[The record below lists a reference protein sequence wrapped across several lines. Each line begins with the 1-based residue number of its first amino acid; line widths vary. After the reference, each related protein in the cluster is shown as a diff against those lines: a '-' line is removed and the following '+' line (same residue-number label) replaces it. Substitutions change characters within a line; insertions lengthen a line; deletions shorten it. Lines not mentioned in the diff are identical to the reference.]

1 MRKIAGATELTLM
14 ICLTA
19 GRTMLMVSFHAG
31 LLVHYP
37 QPLQWCAQLFVGD
50 GGQLAE
56 TNINPLIQSSTFLRM
71 ADCRLRRITK
81 WQLSRRGGI
90 AWLAISPKYSKLGYK
105 SAHLYRH
112 QNTLRLMLER
122 LGINTYPGDAKS
134 ASNMSE
140 FFK

>member
-71 ADCRLRRITK
+71 ADCRLRRIDKMTTLTAGRDCLARN
-81 WQLSRRGGI
+81 QPEVLEAGVQVRAPVPTPEHIASHAGTLGNQYLSGRCQERVQHVGI
-90 AWLAISPKYSKLGYK
+90 
-105 SAHLYRH
+105 
-112 QNTLRLMLER
+112 
-122 LGINTYPGDAKS
+122 
-134 ASNMSE
+134 
-140 FFK
+140 F